1 MRLIMKSVAA
11 SAAGLFL
18 ATAALAQTGSVP
30 LHSPA
35 LHVLNAAEALAQDAG
50 EYARAHGVP
59 LAQAMQRLRAQE
71 ESVAETDRIAAAF
84 ADRLAG
90 ISIEHDPIYR
100 IVVLLTGEAAVPE
113 RTIRAGGMDVPVL
126 FRTGAE
132 ATRAE
137 IVAAIETHRDAIRKA
152 LPGAAGMGVDPR
164 TGTLVLMVRA
174 RDANL
179 YGEDHI
185 RSRVAAETGVPVQVR
200 VLDRADENAS
210 IGGGARVSGV
220 AEDGKRYACTTGF
233 VVTDGARTGVMT
245 AAHCP
250 DRLAYYDVGGAEAV
264 PLGFVGQWGWSYRD
278 VQIHVGA
285 GTEQPLFFA
294 DSGKKMLRTV
304 TSWRNRASTRA
315 GDVVC
320 RRGEA
325 TGYSCSQV
333 DLVDYAPPG
342 DLCGGPCAPTWVTV
356 KGPYCKSGDSG
367 GPIFNGTIAFGI
379 TKGGNYNRDGSCNF
393 YFYMSTDYLPDGWS
407 LLYQPFRPSPASLA
421 M

>member
-1 MRLIMKSVAA
+1 MRLIVRSI
-11 SAAGLFL
+11 AAGMAGIFL
-18 ATAALAQTGSVP
+18 APAALAQIAGSAVP
-30 LHSPA
+30 APPPRTLT
-35 LHVLNAAEALAQDAG
+35 AAEALAQDAG
-50 EYARAHGVP
+50 EYARDQNIP
-59 LAQAMQRLRAQE
+59 PDEAMRRLRAQE
-71 ESVAETDRIAAAF
+71 ESVAETDRIAALY

-90 ISIEHDPIYR
+90 IAIEHAPAYR
-100 IVVLLTGEAAVPE
+100 IVVLLTGKAPVPN
-113 RTIRAGGMDVPVL
+113 RTIRAGGMDIPVH
-126 FRTGAE
+126 FRTGAK
-132 ATRAE
+132 ATRAQ
-137 IVAAIETHRDAIRKA
+137 IVAAIETHRDTVRKA

-164 TGTLVLMVRA
+164 TGALVLMVRA
-174 RDANL
+174 RDADR
-179 YGEDHI
+179 YGEDYI
-185 RSRVAAETGVPVQVR
+185 RERLEAEAGVPVLVR

-210 IGGGARVSGV
+210 VGGGARVSGV

-250 DRLAYYDVGGAEAV
+250 DALTYFDAGPEGAV
-264 PLGFVGQWGWSYRD
+264 PLDFLGQWGWSYRD
-278 VQIHVGA
+278 VQIHVTDRA
-285 GTEQPLFFA
+285 QAPLFFA
-294 DSGKKMLRTV
+294 DTGKKTLRPV

-333 DLVDYAPPG
+333 ELVDYAPPG

-356 KGPYCKSGDSG
+356 TGPNCRSGDSG

-379 TKGGNYNRDGSCNF
+379 TKGGNYNRDGRCNF

-407 LLYQPFRPSPASLA
+407 LLY
-421 M
+421 